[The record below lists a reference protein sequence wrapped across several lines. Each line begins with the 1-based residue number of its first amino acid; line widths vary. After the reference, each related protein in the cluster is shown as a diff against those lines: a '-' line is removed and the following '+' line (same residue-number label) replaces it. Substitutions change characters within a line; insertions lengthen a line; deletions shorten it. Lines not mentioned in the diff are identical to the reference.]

1 MFRGDRLEAIKI
13 NQKRK
18 KTSTLSNLIT
28 IICLG
33 IFFYSLLQLSNI
45 AWDYYDNRKNMG
57 EAREIY
63 YQDEDKVSASH
74 GETRPQFHSLLGMN
88 RDITGW
94 IRLDDTPIDYP
105 ILQAQDNNYYL
116 DKNYKKQST
125 RAGSIFMDFRNN
137 VELGSRNTIL
147 YGHDMKDGSMF
158 GNLKKYLQ
166 THFFNQH
173 RLLYYDTLYESYEA
187 EVFSVYRTT
196 TDFYYIQ
203 TDFSSKTEYASFIKN
218 IQDRSIF
225 QTGITLTEDDSIL
238 TLSTC
243 DYELDPDKGRLVVHA
258 KLIKRT

>member
-33 IFFYSLLQLSNI
+33 IFFYSLFQLSNI

-105 ILQAQDNNYYL
+105 ILQARDNNYYL

-158 GNLKKYLQ
+158 GNLK
-166 THFFNQH
+166 
-173 RLLYYDTLYESYEA
+173 
-187 EVFSVYRTT
+187 
-196 TDFYYIQ
+196 
-203 TDFSSKTEYASFIKN
+203 N
-218 IQDRSIF
+218 IFRSIF
-225 QTGITLTEDDSIL
+225 SINTGCSTMIHCMKVTKPRYSQCTGQQPTFIISRLIL
-238 TLSTC
+238 AARPNML
-243 DYELDPDKGRLVVHA
+243 LL
-258 KLIKRT
+258 